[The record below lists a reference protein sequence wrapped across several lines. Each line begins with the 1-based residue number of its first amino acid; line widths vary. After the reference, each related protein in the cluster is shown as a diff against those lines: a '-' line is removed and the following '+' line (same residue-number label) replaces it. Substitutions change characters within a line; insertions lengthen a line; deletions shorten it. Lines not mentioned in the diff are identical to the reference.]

1 MTSRTLTF
9 AGFALVGAGVVFGV
23 ITVRRHSFPTLGQPT
38 RAFTR
43 TLAVPSEAG
52 PRLGLARLAPLRTR
66 YRRVQMTRSQSSY
79 LNETFTFA
87 RYELTL
93 PFSMFTSS

>member
-43 TLAVPSEAG
+43 TLAV
-52 PRLGLARLAPLRTR
+52 RLRLVLGWAWLGWHLFVRGTGA
-66 YRRVQMTRSQSSY
+66 
-79 LNETFTFA
+79 FK
-87 RYELTL
+87 
-93 PFSMFTSS
+93 